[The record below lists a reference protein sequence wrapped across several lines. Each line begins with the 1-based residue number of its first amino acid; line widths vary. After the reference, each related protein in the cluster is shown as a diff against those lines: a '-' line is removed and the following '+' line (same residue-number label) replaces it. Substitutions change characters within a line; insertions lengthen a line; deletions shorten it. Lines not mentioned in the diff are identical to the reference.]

1 MNDEPDADSTD
12 RASEPP
18 DRKGDFE
25 ALSARRDGDRYRLRL
40 YVTGMTARSI
50 RAIANLKAICEEW
63 LPGRYDLEVLDIH
76 QHPEMAREQDVI
88 AAPTLVKE
96 LPPPLRRLIGDL
108 SNSQRVLAGLG
119 LEKIHGSQPTD
130 EA

>member
-1 MNDEPDADSTD
+1 MSDEPHTGSDESGRNLADRS
-12 RASEPP
+12 R
-18 DRKGDFE
+18 DFE
-25 ALSARRDGDRYRLRL
+25 ALLAHRDGDRYRLRL
-40 YVTGMTARSI
+40 FVTGMTARSI

-108 SNSQRVLAGLG
+108 SDSERVLAGLG
-119 LEKIHGSQPTD
+119 LAKIHPSPPTD

>member
-1 MNDEPDADSTD
+1 MTDEPSTD
-12 RASEPP
+12 SDEHS
-18 DRKGDFE
+18 RKPLDKSCDFE
-25 ALSARRDGDRYRLRL
+25 AILAHRDGDRYRLRL
-40 YVTGMTARSI
+40 FVTGMTARSI
-50 RAIANLKAICEEW
+50 RAISNLKAICEEW

-108 SNSQRVLAGLG
+108 SDSERVLAGLG
-119 LEKIHGSQPTD
+119 LEKIPGSHPTD